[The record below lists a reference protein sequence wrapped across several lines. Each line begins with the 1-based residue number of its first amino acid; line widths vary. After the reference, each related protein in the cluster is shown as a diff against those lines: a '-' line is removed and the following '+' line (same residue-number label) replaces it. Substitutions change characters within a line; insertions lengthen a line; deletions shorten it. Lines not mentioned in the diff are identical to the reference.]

1 MVINDTRQENKRRRL
16 GSLNL
21 GKDAGKVRIY
31 REIKIL
37 KIHGQVKRNVFF
49 KINKYLN
56 PTKKL
61 KLKYDS
67 V

>member
-1 MVINDTRQENKRRRL
+1 MVINDTRQENERRM
-16 GSLNL
+16 GSLKL

-49 KINKYLN
+49 KINRYLN
-56 PTKKL
+56 PTRKL
-61 KLKYDS
+61 KLKCDF